1 MVKSNIQSAENSYPI
16 MPLAYDYHIP
26 FISHKYSPFTLW
38 IPLVVSSVAG
48 KSPTHGCGRL
58 RSPPWRLPNWPHP
71 MAFRRKNNR
80 WSDFMVKKCHWISDL
95 CLIYGWFNIWFIDF
109 IADSIPKKSGASFS
123 ELMDSHEKNHT
134 EISTKSLKLGPRTSA
149 RPGMTVFRACASH
162 GLGYPPMTTRNLQW
176 LFVSTG
182 LLYIYND
189 VYI

>member
-1 MVKSNIQSAENSYPI
+1 MTFEFIPQILFAKSTFITIEWLCLYPHEYHNSTTRAAFLMVKSNIQSAENSYPI

-80 WSDFMVKKCHWISDL
+80 WSDFMVKKNAIEYLIYVWFMADLISDL
-95 CLIYGWFNIWFIDF
+95 
-109 IADSIPKKSGASFS
+109 
-123 ELMDSHEKNHT
+123 
-134 EISTKSLKLGPRTSA
+134 
-149 RPGMTVFRACASH
+149 
-162 GLGYPPMTTRNLQW
+162 
-176 LFVSTG
+176 
-182 LLYIYND
+182 
-189 VYI
+189 